1 VGEPIIHRIPW
12 WRGWAPI
19 VVLPVLVLV
28 LMLTP
33 AEWPRWL
40 FMWLLAV
47 AVYAGLKWLTCQRTR
62 VPSVPAWRHLAYLL
76 AWPGLDAAAFLNPN
90 RPVSSPD
97 IREWVGA
104 VVKLLGGATLLW
116 GIAPIVSERAE
127 LLRGWIGMA
136 GIVLMLHFGSFHL
149 LSCAW
154 RSVGVDARPLMQSPF
169 RSECLAEF
177 WGRRWNTAFRDLTY
191 RFLFRPLTA
200 RLGPTGAFFAGF
212 AFSGLV
218 HDLVISVPA
227 GAGYG
232 GPTCFFLI
240 QAVALAV
247 ERSRLGES
255 FGLGR
260 GWFGRLFALLALAAP
275 ALLLFHPPFV
285 HRVVLPF
292 MEVLG
297 AVR

>member
-12 WRGWAPI
+12 WRGWAPVI
-19 VVLPVLVLV
+19 VLPALVLV
-28 LMLTP
+28 QTP
-33 AEWPRWL
+33 TEWPRWL
-40 FMWLLAV
+40 FMWLLAG
-47 AVYAGLKWLTCQRTR
+47 AVYAGLKWLTWQRTW
-62 VPSVPAWRHLAYLL
+62 VPDAPAWRHTVYLF

-90 RPVSSPD
+90 RLVRSPD
-97 IREWVGA
+97 SHEWAEA
-104 VVKLLGGATLLW
+104 VVKLLAGATLFW
-116 GIAPIVSERAE
+116 GVAPIVSEQAE

-136 GIVLMLHFGSFHL
+136 GVVLMLHFGSFHL

-154 RSVGVDARPLMQSPF
+154 RSAGVDARPLMQALL
-169 RSECLAEF
+169 RSESLAEF

-191 RFLFRPLTA
+191 RFLFRPLTP
-200 RLGPTGAFFAGF
+200 RFGPIGALFASF

-240 QAVALAV
+240 QAAALSV
-247 ERSRLGES
+247 VRSRLGQS

-260 GWFGRLFALLALAAP
+260 GWCGRLFALLALAAP

-297 AVR
+297 ALG

>member
-19 VVLPVLVLV
+19 VVLPVLV

-47 AVYAGLKWLTCQRTR
+47 AVYAGLKWLTWQRTWVR
-62 VPSVPAWRHLAYLL
+62 ETPAWRHIAYLL
-76 AWPGLDAAAFLNPN
+76 AWAGLDAAAFLDPN
-90 RPVSSPD
+90 RPVRSPD
-97 IREWVGA
+97 TREWVGA
-104 VVKLLGGATLLW
+104 VVKLLAGAILFW
-116 GIAPIVSERAE
+116 GIAPIISERAE

-149 LSCAW
+149 LSCVW
-154 RSVGVDARPLMQSPF
+154 RSAGIDARPLMQAPL
-169 RSECLAEF
+169 RSKSLAEF

-200 RLGPTGAFFAGF
+200 RRGPTGALFAGF

-232 GPTCFFLI
+232 GPTWFFLM
-240 QAVALAV
+240 QAAALSL
-247 ERSRLGES
+247 ERSRLGRTL
-255 FGLGR
+255 GLGR
-260 GWFGRLFALLALAAP
+260 GVWGGFFALMALAGP

>member
-1 VGEPIIHRIPW
+1 VGEQIIHRIPW
-12 WRGWAPI
+12 CRGWAPV

-28 LMLTP
+28 LTP
-33 AEWPRWL
+33 SEWPRWL

-47 AVYAGLKWLTCQRTR
+47 AVYAGAKWLTWRRTWI
-62 VPSVPAWRHLAYLL
+62 PDAPAWRHVAYLL
-76 AWPGLDAAAFLNPN
+76 AWPGLDATAFLNTS
-90 RPVSSPD
+90 RPVRTPD
-97 IREWVGA
+97 TREWAGA
-104 VVKLLGGATLLW
+104 VVKLLAGAILFW
-116 GIAPIVSERAE
+116 GVAPIISERAE
-127 LLRGWIGMA
+127 LLRSWIGMA

-154 RSVGVDARPLMQSPF
+154 RWAGVDARPLMQAPL
-169 RSECLAEF
+169 RSESLAEF

-200 RLGPTGAFFAGF
+200 RLGPTGALFAGF

-227 GAGYG
+227 DAGYG

-240 QAVALAV
+240 QAAALSV
-247 ERSRLGES
+247 ERSHLGQT

-260 GWFGRLFALLALAAP
+260 GWCGRLFALLALAAP